1 MKRKK
6 FQNLISKFKLK
17 LYRLVRFKQLTL
29 PENLM
34 SNQRV
39 NNYQVENIMNESDDY
54 RPKRFNQP
62 RSSSSGFNKFNN
74 GGYNKNRYTNNNQY
88 KDDDF

>member
-1 MKRKK
+1 
-6 FQNLISKFKLK
+6 
-17 LYRLVRFKQLTL
+17 
-29 PENLM
+29 
-34 SNQRV
+34 
-39 NNYQVENIMNESDDY
+39 MNESDDY

-62 RSSSSGFNKFNN
+62 RPSSSGFNKFNN